1 MRKRNCGEV
10 KAMNF
15 TIEGYQQKRGLS
27 SRNTEKEEIF
37 GQQKHASLRVRKW
50 WTQKASMK

>member
-10 KAMNF
+10 KVMNF
-15 TIEGYQQKRGLS
+15 TIQGYQQKRGLS

-37 GQQKHASLRVRKW
+37 EQTHASLRVRKW
-50 WTQKASMK
+50 WTQKASLK